1 MRTDATSGAAKRGKS
16 FIHVAEA
23 SWGKGLSTLL
33 RIVRLTLRHPW
44 QVAITIVSTF
54 IAATLQLFIPRLL
67 GRAIDQAQGVMTAG
81 AGAAAERALWNT
93 ALTLLVVS
101 ILRGLF
107 TMAQN
112 YYGEAVGHRTGYEL
126 RLAFYEKIQRLSFS
140 FHDRVHTGD
149 LITLG
154 LLDLDGVR
162 MFFSTGILR
171 VVLLGVLIGVGAY
184 LLIST
189 DLVLGLLSLSF
200 VPFVAWRSS
209 VTQLALRS
217 TWLTL
222 QERLSVLSRVMDE
235 NLGGIRVVRAFAAQR
250 HELEKFDRA
259 KQDALDLAN
268 QRVGIRVSNTSAM
281 NFSFLA
287 AMGLVLW
294 FGGQKVIA
302 GQISVGTLAQFLTFM
317 TILQMPVRQLGLMVN
332 SFARASTC
340 GTRLFELLD
349 TELDIEDAPDARDL
363 VVTDGVLRF
372 DNVGFRYAGA
382 GRPTLSGISF
392 KARSG
397 ETIGI
402 VGPPGSG
409 KSTIAHLIPRF
420 YDVSSGAIT
429 IDGQDIS
436 KVTLQS
442 LRKAVG
448 VVQQDAFLFTT
459 SIENN
464 IAYGNPWARE
474 TRIGQAAEYAQL
486 HNYIIGL
493 PAGYTTVVGERGASL
508 SGGQR
513 QRLTIARSLMLRPSV
528 LVFDDSTA
536 AIDAGTEQRIRAAMK
551 RFAKDRVTL
560 IISHRLSSLMHA
572 DQILFVEGGRIVE
585 RGTHEEL
592 LALGGRYRAL
602 YDLQL
607 RPDDD
612 RPVVT
617 EPRDVDT

>member
-1 MRTDATSGAAKRGKS
+1 LSKDQTSSAPQRGKA
-16 FIHVAEA
+16 FVHVTEA

-33 RIVRLTLRHPW
+33 RITRLTLRHPW
-44 QVAITIVSTF
+44 QVAVTIASTF
-54 IAATLQLFIPRLL
+54 TAATLQLFIPRLL
-67 GRAIDQAQGVMTAG
+67 GRAVDQAHGVLAAG
-81 AGAAAERALWNT
+81 PGAATEHALWIT

-101 ILRGLF
+101 ALRGVF
-107 TMAQN
+107 TMFQN
-112 YYGEAVGHRTGYEL
+112 YFAEAVGHHTGYEL

-140 FHDRVHTGD
+140 FHDKVHTGD

-162 MFFSTGILR
+162 MFFSTGVLR
-171 VVLLGVLIGVGAY
+171 VVLLGVLVGVGAY

-189 DLVLGLLSLSF
+189 DLMLGLFSLSF

-209 VTQLALRS
+209 ATQLTLRS

-222 QERLSVLSRVMDE
+222 QERLSVLTRIMDE

-250 HELEKFDRA
+250 HEMQKFDRA
-259 KQDALDLAN
+259 KQAALDLAM
-268 QRVGIRVSNTSAM
+268 QRVDIRVGNTSAM
-281 NFSFLA
+281 NLSFFA

-294 FGGQKVIA
+294 FGGEKVIA
-302 GQISVGTLAQFLTFM
+302 GEITVGTLAQFLTFM

-340 GTRLFELLD
+340 GTRLFALLD
-349 TELDIEDAPDARDL
+349 VEIDIKDAPDAKQL
-363 VVTDGVLRF
+363 VVTEGVLRF
-372 DNVGFRYAGA
+372 DDVSFHYDGTG
-382 GRPTLSGISF
+382 GSPTLSGISF
-392 KARSG
+392 EARRG
-397 ETIGI
+397 ETVGI

-429 IDGQDIS
+429 IDGQDIRT
-436 KVTLQS
+436 VTLQS

-448 VVQQDAFLFTT
+448 VVQQDSFLFTT

-474 TRIGQAAEYAQL
+474 QRIERAAEFAQL

-493 PAGYTTVVGERGASL
+493 PAGYRTVVGERGGSL

-513 QRLTIARSLMLRPSV
+513 QRLSIARSLMLRPSV
-528 LVFDDSTA
+528 MVFDDSTA
-536 AIDAGTEQRIRAAMK
+536 AIDAATEQRIRSAMK
-551 RFAKDRVTL
+551 RFARDRVTL

-572 DQILFVEGGRIVE
+572 DQILFIEDGRIVE
-585 RGTHEEL
+585 RGTHAEL

-607 RPDDD
+607 RPDDEQV
-612 RPVVT
+612 RAVGAA
-617 EPRDVDT
+617 

>member
-1 MRTDATSGAAKRGKS
+1 MNKDATSSAPQRGKA
-16 FIHVAEA
+16 FAHVAEA
-23 SWGKGLSTLL
+23 SWGKGLGTLL
-33 RIVRLTLRHPW
+33 RITRMTLRHPW
-44 QVAITIVSTF
+44 QVAIAIVSTF

-67 GRAIDQAQGVMTAG
+67 GRAVDQAEGVLAAG
-81 AGAAAERALWNT
+81 PGGATEHALWIT

-101 ILRGLF
+101 VLRGIF
-107 TMAQN
+107 TMLQN
-112 YYGEAVGHRTGYEL
+112 YYSEAVGHQTGYEL

-140 FHDRVHTGD
+140 FHDKVHTGD

-162 MFFSTGILR
+162 MFFSTGIVR
-171 VVLLGVLIGVGAY
+171 VVLLSVLIGVGAY

-189 DLVLGLLSLSF
+189 DLMLGLLSLSF

-209 VTQLALRS
+209 VTQLSLRS

-222 QERLSVLSRVMDE
+222 QERLSVLSQLMDE
-235 NLGGIRVVRAFAAQR
+235 NLGGVRVVRAFAAQR
-250 HELEKFDRA
+250 HEMKKFDRA
-259 KQDALDLAN
+259 KERALDLAK
-268 QRVGIRVSNTSAM
+268 QRVDIRVSNTSAM
-281 NFSFLA
+281 NFSFFA

-294 FGGQKVIA
+294 FGGEKVIA
-302 GQISVGTLAQFLTFM
+302 GEISVGTLAQFLTFM

-340 GTRLFELLD
+340 GTRLFALLD
-349 TELDIEDAPDARDL
+349 TELDIEDAPDAKPL
-363 VVTDGVLRF
+363 VVTEGVLRF
-372 DNVGFRYAGA
+372 DNVGFRYEGS
-382 GRPTLSGISF
+382 GERPALSGISF
-392 KARSG
+392 EARPG

-429 IDGQDIS
+429 IDGQDIRT
-436 KVTLQS
+436 VTLQS

-474 TRIGQAAEYAQL
+474 QRIERAAESAQL

-493 PAGYTTVVGERGASL
+493 PTGYGTVVGERGGSL

-513 QRLTIARSLMLRPSV
+513 QRLTIARTLVLHPSV

-536 AIDAGTEQRIRAAMK
+536 AIDAGTEQRIRSAMK
-551 RFAKDRVTL
+551 RFAKERVTL

-572 DQILFVEGGRIVE
+572 DQILFIENGRIVE
-585 RGTHEEL
+585 RGTHAQL
-592 LALGGRYRAL
+592 LAMGGRYRAL

-607 RPDDD
+607 RPDDE
-612 RPVVT
+612 RAT
-617 EPRDVDT
+617 ATGAA

>member
-1 MRTDATSGAAKRGKS
+1 LHRDAASSGPQRGKALA
-16 FIHVAEA
+16 HVAEA

-33 RIVRLTLRHPW
+33 RITRMALRHPW
-44 QVAITIVSTF
+44 QVTIAIASTF
-54 IAATLQLFIPRLL
+54 IAATLALFIPRLL
-67 GRAIDQAQGVMTAG
+67 GRAVDQAQGVFAAG
-81 AGAAAERALWNT
+81 PEGATGHALWTT
-93 ALTLLVVS
+93 ALTLLTVS
-101 ILRGLF
+101 VLRGVF
-107 TMAQN
+107 TMLQN
-112 YYGEAVGHRTGYEL
+112 YFGEAVGHHTGYEL

-140 FHDRVHTGD
+140 FHDKVHTGD

-162 MFFSTGILR
+162 MFFSTGLVR
-171 VVLLGVLIGVGAY
+171 VALLSVLIGVGAY

-189 DLVLGLLSLSF
+189 DPVLGLLSLSF

-209 VTQLALRS
+209 VTQLRLRS

-222 QERLSVLSRVMDE
+222 QERLAVLSRVMDE

-250 HELEKFDRA
+250 HEMEKFDRA
-259 KQDALDLAN
+259 KQHALDLAN
-268 QRVGIRVSNTSAM
+268 ERVDVRVANTSAM

-294 FGGQKVIA
+294 FGGEKVIA
-302 GQISVGTLAQFLTFM
+302 GEISVGTLAQFLTFM

-340 GTRLFELLD
+340 GTRLFALLD
-349 TELDIEDAPDARDL
+349 LDIEIEDAPDAKPL
-363 VVTDGVLRF
+363 TVSEGLLRF
-372 DNVGFRYAGA
+372 QDVGFRYQGA
-382 GRPTLSGISF
+382 GERSALSGISF
-392 KARSG
+392 EARRG
-397 ETIGI
+397 ETVGI

-420 YDVSSGAIT
+420 YDVSAGAIT
-429 IDGQDIS
+429 IDGQDIRT
-436 KVTLQS
+436 VTLQS

-448 VVQQDAFLFTT
+448 VVQQDSFLFIT

-474 TRIGQAAEYAQL
+474 QRIERAAEFAQL

-493 PAGYTTVVGERGASL
+493 PAGYRTVVGERGGSL

-513 QRLTIARSLMLRPSV
+513 QRMSIARSLMLHPSV

-536 AIDAGTEQRIRAAMK
+536 AIDAGTEQRIRSAMK
-551 RFAKDRVTL
+551 RFAQERVTV

-572 DQILFVEGGRIVE
+572 DQILFIENGRIVE
-585 RGTHEEL
+585 RGTHEQL

-602 YDLQL
+602 YDLQV
-607 RPDDD
+607 RPDDE
-612 RPVVT
+612 RFAAAGVA
-617 EPRDVDT
+617 